1 MARPTWMSS
10 IQWEIESLHTASTA
24 STFESFPL
32 GLGGRSPSEEEQ
44 QSRIQRWRV
53 EVLAASPSLGREAG
67 RQERVVTT
75 GKLKIDFISS
85 NPPSD
90 LTSSDTTSTQP
101 ARKPLD
107 ALQTASAQHLD
118 TTMAESPGSPKRPTS
133 AISVISDDNEGNEPP
148 RKKAK
153 LDDATHKT
161 NGNMTASTYR
171 MPAANLPAPKHANLL
186 HPPATS
192 AYAMPAPNKVD
203 LRAHVPN
210 GQGPP
215 VISPAINDEGWVE
228 DTMTV
233 GLHYLDQIRNNPQ
246 LRIDE
251 TLRKLL
257 LDPLPAE
264 SKPFK
269 VCDPHNIPPKLYE
282 YFYILTFHT
291 NKVLAVPCIWLD
303 LCKFPKSRFLSVA
316 NHRQSSSAI
325 STSRSGPS
333 APSRRS
339 FSATAKPV
347 SAGSTVCQC
356 SDSLNRSST
365 TSLA

>member
-1 MARPTWMSS
+1 MPGNYNKFIQLYDLSLTFAHTITTKMARPNWMSY
-10 IQWEIESLHTASTA
+10 IQWEIQSLHTASTA
-24 STFESFPL
+24 STFESFPI
-32 GLGGRSPSEEEQ
+32 GLGGRGPSEEEQ
-44 QSRIQRWRV
+44 QDRIERWRV
-53 EVLAASPSLGREAG
+53 EVYSASPSLGREAR

-75 GKLKIDFISS
+75 GKLRIDFISS

-90 LTSSDTTSTQP
+90 LTSSDTTSTHP
-101 ARKPLD
+101 ARNPLD
-107 ALQTASAQHLD
+107 VLQNTSDQHQG
-118 TTMAESPGSPKRPTS
+118 TTMAETPGSPKRPTS
-133 AISVISDDNEGNEPP
+133 AISIISDDYDRNEPP

-171 MPAANLPAPKHANLL
+171 MPVANLPAPKHATLA
-186 HPPATS
+186 HPPSTS
-192 AYAMPAPNKVD
+192 TYAIPAPSKID
-203 LRAHVPN
+203 LRAHVVPH

-228 DTMTV
+228 DTMSC
-233 GLHYLDQIRNNPQ
+233 GLHYLDQIRHNPE

-251 TLRKLL
+251 SLRKLL

-269 VCDPHNIPPKLYE
+269 VCDSHNIPPKLYE

-303 LCKFPKSRFLSVA
+303 LCKFAKFHFPSVA
-316 NHRQSSSAI
+316 NHR
-325 STSRSGPS
+325 
-333 APSRRS
+333 
-339 FSATAKPV
+339 
-347 SAGSTVCQC
+347 
-356 SDSLNRSST
+356 
-365 TSLA
+365 